1 MRMPCKAVAVVWK
14 LAKESSFA
22 YRQSPK
28 QPENRCLTLWSLLGQ
43 KEHAARIFS
52 GSSRDFVGDLPTK
65 TLEGKNLDDDLSF
78 HAYLSLLDPHDWT
91 FVQTSPVEIGC
102 VGLCKSS
109 GSRQI
114 CFALDG

>member
-1 MRMPCKAVAVVWK
+1 MP
-14 LAKESSFA
+14 
-22 YRQSPK
+22 
-28 QPENRCLTLWSLLGQ
+28 LGFFLVLREISWVIYPQ
-43 KEHAARIFS
+43 
-52 GSSRDFVGDLPTK
+52 K